1 MSFDLL
7 DDIMISY
14 DDLDRDMS
22 FRDLIV
28 PDENSREG
36 RGGGA
41 TSEHSRTDL
50 VQCITGDIDDG
61 ITDDER
67 KELNDFLRDIDLSI
81 ETPRNSI
88 VGVSGKRLD
97 STDVLLAINP
107 LATDPCSLDFTSPQK
122 RRRIVTPPTLQTP
135 ITNCNFPSVITPV
148 SSPNSMPPPRP
159 PMVQMKYT
167 QRTKTRSTRSFVP
180 FEEMQ
185 RLMHEYGPIKTQRK
199 SKSSPDE
206 CGTASNAKI
215 ESVRRKFYRWFP
227 DFEERFV
234 KNSDGVTYR
243 PKAGHKEEVQ
253 YRQTMRDMDQ
263 TILIRKRKIGRR
275 C

>member
-1 MSFDLL
+1 MSFELL
-7 DDIMISY
+7 DDIMINY

-28 PDENSREG
+28 SDENSR
-36 RGGGA
+36 RDGGA
-41 TSEHSRTDL
+41 ISEHSQTDL
-50 VQCITGDIDDG
+50 VQCITEGSDDG
-61 ITDDER
+61 ISDDER
-67 KELNDFLRDIDLSI
+67 NELNDFLRDIDLFI
-81 ETPRNSI
+81 ETPRSSI
-88 VGVSGKRLD
+88 VAVSGQRLD
-97 STDVLLAINP
+97 STDVLQAANHLP
-107 LATDPCSLDFTSPQK
+107 TDPWSLDLTPPEK
-122 RRRIVTPPTLQTP
+122 RRRIITPPTSQTP
-135 ITNCNFPSVITPV
+135 ITDCNFPSVITPV
-148 SSPNSMPPPRP
+148 SAPNSMPPPRP
-159 PMVQMKYT
+159 PVQRNYT

-185 RLMHEYGPIKTQRK
+185 RLMQEYGPIKTQRK
-199 SKSSPDE
+199 SKSCPDE
-206 CGTASNAKI
+206 CGTAGNAKI

-263 TILIRKRKIGRR
+263 TILTRKRKIGRR